1 MIGQSGAAWMDA
13 DDEDANARVRAC
25 VRECRTRARSEWT
38 RSFARS
44 FRFESSRVACSSMAM
59 TTSTTTTAMRMR
71 MRESTTIRGRRAVVV
86 SGRAGT
92 TRRARGRDV
101 EVRDDAMRTVCGGG
115 WVGARGEGNGT
126 RDIHSFIQF
135 TLWKRSS
142 LESIDRR
149 GEARSNGSG
158 DAREPGMRMKRD
170 VRETDASSFR
180 FADEGD
186 VQLYA
191 RG

>member
-13 DDEDANARVRAC
+13 DDACMRAC

-44 FRFESSRVACSSMAM
+44 FRFVSSRVACSSMAM

-115 WVGARGEGNGT
+115 WVGARGGGMGRAT
-126 RDIHSFIQF
+126 FIHSFIHSF
-135 TLWKRSS
+135 NS
-142 LESIDRR
+142 LS
-149 GEARSNGSG
+149 GNAHRSNRSIVA
-158 DAREPGMRMKRD
+158 ARLGRMDR
-170 VRETDASSFR
+170 VTRAS
-180 FADEGD
+180 
-186 VQLYA
+186 
-191 RG
+191 RGCG

>member
-115 WVGARGEGNGT
+115 WVGARGGEWDA
-126 RDIHSFIQF
+126 RHSFIHSFNS
-135 TLWKRSS
+135 LSGNAHLSNRSIVAAR
-142 LESIDRR
+142 LGRMDRVTRASR
-149 GEARSNGSG
+149 GCG
-158 DAREPGMRMKRD
+158 
-170 VRETDASSFR
+170 
-180 FADEGD
+180 
-186 VQLYA
+186 
-191 RG
+191 